1 MEELISQLVDN
12 MEEDLI
18 NVRRNIHC
26 FPEIGWT
33 EFRTSSLIADF
44 LSELGFEV
52 KVGKEIIVP
61 ESRMGVPDEKT
72 IQEAK
77 DRAISFGA
85 NPYWIEKMEDGLTG
99 VVGVWDTGRIG
110 PTLAYRFDIDALEIS
125 EDKGTSHVPW
135 NQNFSSKVEGWM
147 HACGHDG
154 HIAIGLGL
162 AQLVSNMKEK
172 LAGKIKLIFQPAE
185 EGARGARAM
194 VDAGVLEDVNY
205 FFSGHIG
212 VTATKQNQL
221 VCSVTDFFASTKID
235 LELEGVQA
243 HAALAPHEG
252 RNAILAASTIT
263 LQLYAISRHGLGD
276 SRVNVG
282 VIQGG
287 EGRNII
293 PGHAKLK
300 FETRGTT
307 NEVDQYMKDESLRI
321 IQAAAQMYGVKEQTE
336 VVGRSISAVCDSDLA
351 NLVYGIGSKVKQTS
365 EIVISQPFLA
375 SEDVTYMM
383 KRVQANGGMATYLL
397 FGTELAAG
405 HHNCAFDFNEK
416 TIPFAVEV
424 YGNILIHLAGY

>member
-1 MEELISQLVDN
+1 MEELISELVDN
-12 MEEDLI
+12 MKGSLI
-18 NVRRNIHC
+18 NIRRDIHC

-33 EFRTSSLIADF
+33 EFRTSSLLADF

-52 KVGKEIIVP
+52 KVGREIILP

-77 DRAISFGA
+77 ERALSFGA
-85 NPYWIEKMEDGLTG
+85 NLYWIEKMEDGLTG
-99 VVGVWDTGRIG
+99 VVGIWDTGRIG
-110 PTLAYRFDIDALEIS
+110 PTLAFRFDIDALEIS
-125 EDKGTSHVPW
+125 EDRRLNHVPW
-135 NQNFSSKVEGWM
+135 NRGFHSKVEGYM

-154 HIAIGLGL
+154 HIAIGLGM
-162 AQLVSNMKEK
+162 AQLISKMKEK
-172 LAGKIKLIFQPAE
+172 LSGKIKLIFQPAE

-194 VDAGVLEDVNY
+194 VDSGVLEDVNY

-221 VCSVTDFFASTKID
+221 VCSVTDFFASTKFD

-252 RNAILAASTIT
+252 RNALLAASTIT

-276 SRVNVG
+276 SRINVG

-293 PGHAKLK
+293 PAHAKLK

-307 NEVDQYMKDESLRI
+307 NEVDQYMRNESMRI
-321 IQAAAQMYGVKEQTE
+321 IQSVAQLYGIKEHTE
-336 VVGRSISAVCDSDLA
+336 VVGGSIIADCDSDLA

-383 KRVQANGGMATYLL
+383 KEVQKNGGMATYLL

-416 TIPFAVEV
+416 TIAYAVEV
-424 YGNILIHLAGY
+424 YGNLLVHLAR

>member
-12 MEEDLI
+12 MKENLI
-18 NVRRNIHC
+18 KIRRDIHS

-44 LSELGFEV
+44 LSDLGFEV
-52 KVGKEIIVP
+52 KVGRDIIVP
-61 ESRMGVPDEKT
+61 ESRMGVPEEKT

-77 DRAISFGA
+77 ERALSFGA
-85 NPYWIEKMEDGLTG
+85 NSYWVEKMEDGLTG
-99 VVGVWDTGRIG
+99 VVGVWDSGRNG
-110 PTLAYRFDIDALEIS
+110 PTLAFRFDIDALEIS
-125 EDKGTSHVPW
+125 EDRGLNHVPW
-135 NQNFSSKVEGWM
+135 NQNFHSKVEGNM

-154 HIAIGLGL
+154 HIAIGLGM
-162 AQLVSNMKEK
+162 AQLISEMKEK
-172 LAGKIKLIFQPAE
+172 LSGKIKLIFQPAE

-194 VDAGVLEDVNY
+194 VDAGVLKDVNY

-221 VCSVTDFFASTKID
+221 VCGVTDFFASTKID

-252 RNAILAASTIT
+252 RNALLAASTIT

-276 SRVNVG
+276 SRINVG
-282 VIQGG
+282 VIKGG

-321 IQAAAQMYGVKEQTE
+321 IKSVAQMYGIKEHTE
-336 VVGRSISAVCDSDLA
+336 VVGRSITAVCDSDLA
-351 NLVYGIGSKVKQTS
+351 NLVYRVGSKVKQTS
-365 EIVISQPFLA
+365 EIIISQPFLA
-375 SEDVTYMM
+375 SEDVTCMM
-383 KRVQANGGMATYLL
+383 QKVQKNGGMATYLL

-416 TIPFAVEV
+416 TIAFAVEV
-424 YGNILIHLAGY
+424 YGNLLAHLAEY